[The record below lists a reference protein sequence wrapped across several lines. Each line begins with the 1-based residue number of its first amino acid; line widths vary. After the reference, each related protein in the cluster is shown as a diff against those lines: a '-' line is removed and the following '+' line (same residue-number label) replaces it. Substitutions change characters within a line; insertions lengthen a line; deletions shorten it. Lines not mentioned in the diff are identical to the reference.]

1 MLIDFHTH
9 CFPDKIASKAIE
21 KLSFTSG
28 GLTPYTDGTV
38 LGLKD
43 SMKKGGVDASVVLNI
58 ATNAH
63 QQHSVNDFAA
73 SINDNKTIF
82 SFGSVFPFS
91 EDAFS
96 ELERIKELGLKG
108 VKLHP
113 DYQGFFIDDE
123 KTYPII
129 EYAAKLGLI
138 IVYHAGLDLGI
149 RGQIRCTPLRARKM
163 LRQIGYD
170 KIVLAH
176 MGSHALSGD
185 VMDVLCGENVYFDTS
200 FSLGKMPDSHVY
212 EIIKTHGENKILFGT
227 DCPWDCQKDDVL
239 YFNNLDLTEEV
250 KEKIL
255 YKNALELLK

>member
-1 MLIDFHTH
+1 MIIDFHTH
-9 CFPDKIASKAIE
+9 AFPDAIANKTIEILMDKAR
-21 KLSFTSG
+21 LPSFC
-28 GLTPYTDGTV
+28 DGTV
-38 LGLKD
+38 SCLKR
-43 SMKKGGVDASVVLNI
+43 SSKEAGVDISVVLPI
-58 ATNAH
+58 ATRPGQEDTINK
-63 QQHSVNDFAA
+63 FACE
-73 SINDNKTIF
+73 INNTDRII
-82 SFGSVFPFS
+82 SFGSVHPKS
-91 EDAFS
+91 ENYKEILDK
-96 ELERIKELGLKG
+96 IKGYGLKG
-108 VKLHP
+108 IKLHP

-212 EIIKTHGENKILFGT
+212 EIIKTHGEIRFCLVLIVPGTVRKMMFCILT
-227 DCPWDCQKDDVL
+227 IW
-239 YFNNLDLTEEV
+239 T
-250 KEKIL
+250 
-255 YKNALELLK
+255 